1 MSDSYSIEMTHESS
15 LIIKDDQGKAAGT
28 VPSDVYIHAGTDS
41 WNVASMVAAEL
52 CWPDPDWVEHDKD
65 VIHFGYHG
73 E

>member
-1 MSDSYSIEMTHESS
+1 MSDSYTIEMTHESS

-28 VPSDVYIHAGTDS
+28 VPSDVYIHTRTDS
-41 WNVASMVAAEL
+41 WDVASMVAFAL
-52 CWPDPDWVEHDKD
+52 CWPDPDWVAHDKN